1 MPSFEDKGNVMQR
14 RDFLKLMGATAG
26 TAMLNLDCRQT
37 SVEGLAKAQGRRPN
51 IVLIIADDMGWDDCG
66 AYGHRTIR
74 TPNIDRLAAEG
85 IRFTNAFLTVSSCS
99 PSRAS
104 IITGRYPHNTDAEQL
119 HWPLPPEQLTFVEL
133 LKNAGYWTAAAGKW
147 HLGDAVKDRFHLVHE
162 ADVSGFQLPTGKD
175 ASKRTMVARE
185 KSGCEHWISTLRS
198 WPKDRPFF
206 LWLASLDPHRD
217 YELGITANPHRP
229 EDVRVPPYLPDVP
242 EVREELA
249 LYYDEI
255 ARLDSYVGKVL
266 KELKAQGIEE
276 DTFVLFISD
285 NGRPFPRDKTTL
297 YDGGI
302 KTPWLVRWP
311 HRVQAGSVCKQLV
324 SSIDIAPT
332 ILTLAGIDMP
342 SCFQGRSFVSLLT
355 EPKRKIHNYVYAEDH
370 WHDYEDLG
378 RAVRSMRYKY
388 IRNDYPDLPAT
399 PPADVGRS
407 RTFAMMQR
415 LRGQGKLGE
424 NQMACFTKPR
434 PAEELYD
441 VIKDPHEM
449 HNLADDPEYADVLA
463 EHRRALSDWSQRTD
477 FRIPATRTPDEFDRE
492 TGEPLPNRIRPRPS
506 KREFQ
511 KVISEGSPG
520 TSSV

>member
-1 MPSFEDKGNVMQR
+1 MQR
-14 RDFLKLMGATAG
+14 REFFRLVGLAAGA
-26 TAMLNLDCRQT
+26 AMWNF
-37 SVEGLAKAQGRRPN
+37 EGLAKARRSGPN

-66 AYGHRTIR
+66 AYGHPSIR
-74 TPNIDRLAAEG
+74 TANIDRLAAEG
-85 IRFTNAFLTVSSCS
+85 MRFTNAFLTASSCS

-119 HWPLPPEQLTFVEL
+119 HWPLPAEQRTFVEL
-133 LKNAGYWTAAAGKW
+133 LKNAGYWTAAVGKW
-147 HLGDAVKDRFHLVHE
+147 HLGDAVKNRFHCVHE
-162 ADVSGFQLPTGKD
+162 ADVSGFQLPTDKD
-175 ASKRTMVARE
+175 ASKTAMVAGER
-185 KSGCEHWISTLRS
+185 SGCEHWVSTLRS
-198 WPKDRPFF
+198 RPKDRPFF
-206 LWLASLDPHRD
+206 LWLASVDPHRD
-217 YELGITANPHRP
+217 YEPGIIANPHRP
-229 EDVRVPPYLPDVP
+229 EDVRVPPYLPDVS

-255 ARLDSYVGKVL
+255 ARLDGYLGKVL
-266 KELKAQGIEE
+266 EELTEQGVEE

-311 HRVQAGSVCKQLV
+311 QRAQAGSVCTQLV

-332 ILTLAGIDMP
+332 VLTLAGIDIP
-342 SCFQGRSFVSLLT
+342 SCFQGRSFASQLT
-355 EPKRKIHNYVYAEDH
+355 DPMSKIREYIYAEDH

-388 IRNDYPDLPAT
+388 IHNDYPDLPAT

-407 RTFAMMQR
+407 RTFAAMRR
-415 LRGQGKLGE
+415 LRVQGKLDE
-424 NQMACFTKPR
+424 NQMACFVKPR

-441 VIKDPHEM
+441 VINDPYEM
-449 HNLADDPEYADVLA
+449 HNLVEDPIYADVLK
-463 EHRRALSDWSQRTD
+463 EHRRALSDWSQSTD

-506 KREFQ
+506 KKEFQ
-511 KVISEGSPG
+511 KAISDLRGGNSLP
-520 TSSV
+520 SIYH

>member
-1 MPSFEDKGNVMQR
+1 MQR
-14 RDFLKLMGATAG
+14 REFIRLVGLAAGAAIW
-26 TAMLNLDCRQT
+26 NF
-37 SVEGLAKAQGRRPN
+37 EGLAKARRSGPN

-66 AYGHRTIR
+66 AYGHPRIR

-85 IRFTNAFLTVSSCS
+85 MRFTNAFLTASSCS

-119 HWPLPPEQLTFVEL
+119 HWPLPAEQRTFVEL
-133 LKNAGYWTAAAGKW
+133 LKDAGYWTAAVGKW
-147 HLGDAVKDRFHLVHE
+147 HLGDAVKNRFHRVHE
-162 ADVSGFQLPTGKD
+162 ADVSGFQLPTDKD
-175 ASKRTMVARE
+175 ASKRAMVARE
-185 KSGCEHWISTLRS
+185 RSGCEHWVSTLRS
-198 WPKDRPFF
+198 RPKDRPFF

-217 YELGITANPHRP
+217 YEPGIIANPHRR
-229 EDVRVPPYLPDVP
+229 EDVRVPPYLPDVS

-266 KELKAQGIEE
+266 EELKEQGIEE

-311 HRVQAGSVCKQLV
+311 QRIQGGSVCTQLV

-332 ILTLAGIDMP
+332 VLTLAGIDIP
-342 SCFQGRSFVSLLT
+342 SCFQGRSFASLLT
-355 EPKRKIHNYVYAEDH
+355 DPKSKIREYIYAEDH

-378 RAVRSMRYKY
+378 RAVRSIRYKY
-388 IRNDYPDLPAT
+388 IHNDYPDLPAT

-407 RTFAMMQR
+407 HTFDAMRR
-415 LRGQGKLGE
+415 LRAQGKLNE
-424 NQMACFTKPR
+424 NQMACFAKPR
-434 PAEELYD
+434 PVEELYD
-441 VIKDPHEM
+441 VINDPHEM
-449 HNLADDPEYADVLA
+449 HNLVDDPRYADVLK

-477 FRIPATRTPDEFDRE
+477 FRIPATRTPDEFNRE

-506 KREFQ
+506 KKDFQ
-511 KVISEGSPG
+511 KAMSEGSL
-520 TSSV
+520 

>member
-1 MPSFEDKGNVMQR
+1 MQR
-14 RDFLKLMGATAG
+14 REFVRLVGVAAGA
-26 TAMLNLDCRQT
+26 AMWNF
-37 SVEGLAKAQGRRPN
+37 EGLAKARRSGPN

-66 AYGHRTIR
+66 AYGHPRIR

-85 IRFTNAFLTVSSCS
+85 MRFTNAFLTASSCS

-119 HWPLPPEQLTFVEL
+119 HWPLPVEQRTFVEL
-133 LKNAGYWTAAAGKW
+133 LKNAGYWTAAVGKW
-147 HLGDAVKDRFHLVHE
+147 HLGDAVKNRFHRVHE
-162 ADVSGFQLPTGKD
+162 ADVSGFQLPTDKD
-175 ASKRTMVARE
+175 ASKGAMVARE
-185 KSGCEHWISTLRS
+185 RSGCEHWVSTLRS
-198 WPKDRPFF
+198 RPKDRPFF

-217 YELGITANPHRP
+217 YEPGIIANPHRP
-229 EDVRVPPYLPDVP
+229 EDVCVPPYLPDVS

-255 ARLDSYVGKVL
+255 ARLDSYLGKVL
-266 KELKAQGIEE
+266 EELTEQGVEE

-311 HRVQAGSVCKQLV
+311 QRVQAGSVCTQLV

-332 ILTLAGIDMP
+332 VLTLAGIDMP
-342 SCFQGRSFVSLLT
+342 SCFQGRSFASLLT
-355 EPKRKIHNYVYAEDH
+355 DPMSKIREYIYAEDH

-388 IRNDYPDLPAT
+388 IHNDYPDLPAT

-407 RTFAMMQR
+407 RTFDAMRR
-415 LRGQGKLGE
+415 LRAQSKLNE
-424 NQMACFTKPR
+424 NQMACFAKPR

-441 VIKDPHEM
+441 VINDPHEM
-449 HNLADDPEYADVLA
+449 HNLVEDPIYADVLK

-492 TGEPLPNRIRPRPS
+492 TGEPLPNRIRPRSS

-511 KVISEGSPG
+511 KAISEGSLRMCMKSPIIQ
-520 TSSV
+520 V